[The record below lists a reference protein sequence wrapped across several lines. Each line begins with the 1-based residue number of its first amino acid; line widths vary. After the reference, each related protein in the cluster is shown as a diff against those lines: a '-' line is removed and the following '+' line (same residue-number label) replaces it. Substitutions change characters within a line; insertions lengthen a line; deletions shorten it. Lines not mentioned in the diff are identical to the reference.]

1 MFRYIILN
9 QGETII
15 MTKKI
20 ITLALAAMMVFSL
33 AACSN
38 SGTNYDFDLTEYIT
52 LGEDKGIEISKAK
65 VGEKLAETVDVLL
78 ESAATKIVITDRAA
92 KEGDIVNIDFVG
104 KLDGEE
110 IKDENGL
117 TPASDEAVDVTIGDG
132 AFVEGFEESIVGH
145 LTGDAYT
152 VDITF
157 PEDYLGSALAGKTVA
172 FDITVN
178 SITEKILPEYNNDLI
193 KEKTSYDTIPK
204 FEAQIL
210 KSIREEM
217 VWNALST
224 SSVVKKYPE
233 ENVKFYY
240 DQTVAQYK
248 QMAGA
253 YGYSFDS
260 FVEAMM
266 QTSTKTFLQQVIN
279 ESKTNVRNEMI
290 LHSFLKAESIELTKE
305 VYDSRIG
312 ALVEEYAVKD
322 AKELE
327 KNYGKEMIEN
337 TMLYDIMIEKLLEY
351 AVEVE

>member
-1 MFRYIILN
+1 
-9 QGETII
+9 

-33 AACSN
+33 AACS
-38 SGTNYDFDLTEYIT
+38 GPNYDFDLTEYIT
-52 LGEDKGIEISKAK
+52 LGEYKGIEISKAK
-65 VGEKLAETVDVLL
+65 IDEQLAEIVDELI
-78 ESAATKIVITDRAA
+78 ESAATKLEVTDRAA

-110 IKDENGL
+110 IVDENGL
-117 TPASDEAVDVTIGDG
+117 TPASDESVDVTIGDG
-132 AFVEGFEESIVGH
+132 AFVEGFEESIIGH
-145 LTGDAYT
+145 LVEDAYT

-157 PEDYLGSALAGKTVA
+157 PEGYQGTALAGKTVT

-178 SITEKILPEYNNDLI
+178 SITEKILPEYDNDLV
-193 KEKTSYDTIPK
+193 KSKTTYETIPE
-204 FEAQIL
+204 FEAQMI
-210 KSIREEM
+210 KSLREEI

-233 ENVKFYY
+233 KNVKSYY
-240 DQTVAQYK
+240 DQTVEQYK
-248 QMAGA
+248 QYASA

-260 FVEAMM
+260 FIQSAM
-266 QTSTKTFLQQVIN
+266 QTTTKTFLQQVIS
-279 ESKTNVRNEMI
+279 EAKSSVRNEMI
-290 LHSFLKAESIELTKE
+290 LHSFIKAESIELTKE
-305 VYDSRIG
+305 EYNSRID

-327 KNYGKEMIEN
+327 KTYGKEMIEN

-351 AVEVE
+351 SVEVE